1 LLAALKAIYCNKEYN
16 ERIFSILEKNINLGK
31 KNTGRTGMDLWCIFI
46 LSQVRLCFNMSYDYL
61 HDQANNHHKM
71 RHLMGVEK
79 GFGYDRVEFEYQNIY
94 DNVSILSDELVAE
107 INQGNPGL
115 WLWSGV

>member
-1 LLAALKAIYCNKEYN
+1 
-16 ERIFSILEKNINLGK
+16 
-31 KNTGRTGMDLWCIFI
+31 
-46 LSQVRLCFNMSYDYL
+46 
-61 HDQANNHHKM
+61 M